1 MARKTVRK
9 TPRRRRKS
17 TEAEK
22 RRGVDFGITGGIAV
36 GMLLLLYALFGKDMP
51 QQLTEALRPGFAAFS
66 AILLFGMSISLHV
79 AGKRG
84 LFGDEY
90 ARLKKRRRR
99 KRWWW

>member
-1 MARKTVRK
+1 MARKTVKR
-9 TPRRRRKS
+9 TTRRRRKP
-17 TEAEK
+17 TESER
-22 RRGVDFGITGGIAV
+22 RRGVDYGITGGIAA

-51 QQLTEALRPGFAAFS
+51 KQFTEFLRPGFAALS
-66 AILLFGMSISLHV
+66 AIILFCMSISLHV

-84 LFGDEY
+84 LFGEKY